1 VLDDGDGLSL
11 EETEAEPEAPA
22 PSALEELELSVATP
36 AGFDSSP
43 HADNNTARPEM
54 LKVLIR
60 ARRDKTGIR
69 VFISEH
75 ILKKWLG
82 E

>member
-1 VLDDGDGLSL
+1 MLNDGEGLSL
-11 EETEAEPEAPA
+11 DEAEATAVAEE
-22 PSALEELELSVATP
+22 EELGLSVAIP
-36 AGFDSSP
+36 AGVAPSP
-43 HADNNTARPEM
+43 HADSNTASPEM

-69 VFISEH
+69 VFIGEH
-75 ILKKWLG
+75 ILKKLWLG